1 MKSKIVKKKDL
12 DVLIESTMVKA
23 GLIKESNSNARITST
38 KDFVINHYK
47 LPKNSEQWFPI
58 VVGGGDVGK
67 KKMEELQEF
76 LNNNEVT
83 FNKEKKTFLVNG
95 EESDDIKNIF
105 ANAFPWVHPLEMK
118 KESTSFTKP
127 LINEE
132 FKSELEMFN
141 KLSNFKY

>member
-23 GLIKESNSNARITST
+23 GLKESLVESKNSSKKEQVKEIST
-38 KDFVINHYK
+38 KK
-47 LPKNSEQWFPI
+47 I
-58 VVGGGDVGK
+58 V
-67 KKMEELQEF
+67 
-76 LNNNEVT
+76 
-83 FNKEKKTFLVNG
+83 
-95 EESDDIKNIF
+95 
-105 ANAFPWVHPLEMK
+105 
-118 KESTSFTKP
+118 KESTPEKP